1 MKPTL
6 VASMTTPPSADG
18 AEIRRLPDRV
28 GYLEVRADLVGEID
42 PDWLRERF
50 AGELIYTLRS
60 RAEGG
65 LFEGGKKRRRDR
77 FVGAAPEYD
86 LVDLEG
92 DRDLDDELLAA
103 IPKSKRL
110 ISWHGP
116 PSASGELQDRFEA
129 LAATDARFYKL
140 IPEAR
145 QAIDAVGPL
154 ALLRSLGRDDVV
166 AFASGDGGAWTR
178 MLAPRLGSPLVYG
191 SLSEVPAAPGQLTV
205 ERLIADYGLPELPA
219 AEGLFGIVGRPV
231 RGSLSPRLHNRAYRA
246 LGIRALYVP
255 FHAESFGD
263 FWLDLVESG
272 TLDGLGIPLWGLSVT
287 APYKEVALSVA
298 AVSSPRAQHIGAAN
312 TLVLRGQI
320 WEAASTDPEGVVLA
334 LRHAGVEI
342 RGAAAA
348 VVGCGGA
355 GKAAAVGLQ
364 MAGADVTLVNRGEER
379 GRKAQVELRLPF
391 VPLAHLDP
399 ADFRI
404 LVQATS
410 LGSRDD
416 DPLPFDPGALAAG
429 AAAVDM
435 VYGAE
440 PTRLVR
446 EVRAAGG
453 VAVDGR
459 EVLMHQALDQFRL
472 MTGCEL
478 EEPLARQ
485 ILGLDSVGAPSARH
499 GVGASPAHDQTLARL
514 LRDDSTEERRM

>member
-1 MKPTL
+1 MKPTQL
-6 VASMTTPPSADG
+6 VASMTTTPSADG
-18 AEIRRLPDRV
+18 AEIRRLPDGV
-28 GYLEVRADLVGEID
+28 GYLEVRADLVGDLD

-65 LFEGGKKRRRDR
+65 LFEGGKKRRRRR
-77 FVGAAPEYD
+77 FSGAVERYD
-86 LVDLEG
+86 LIDLEAA
-92 DRDLDDELLAA
+92 RDLDAELLAA
-103 IPKSKRL
+103 VPEDKRL

-116 PSASGELQDRFEA
+116 PSPLAELRDRFAA
-129 LAATDARFYKL
+129 LAATGARFYKL

-145 QAIDAVGPL
+145 QAIDAVRPL
-154 ALLRSLGRDDVV
+154 ALLESLGRDDVV

-191 SLSEVPAAPGQLTV
+191 SLNEVPAAPGQLTV
-205 ERLIADYGLPELPA
+205 ERLITDYGLPELPA

-231 RGSLSPRLHNRAYRA
+231 HGSLSPRLHNGAYRA

-334 LRHAGVEI
+334 LRHTGIEI
-342 RGAAAA
+342 RGGAAA

-364 MAGADVTLVNRGEER
+364 MAGADVTLINRGEER
-379 GRKAQVELRLPF
+379 GRKASLELRLPF
-391 VPLAHLDP
+391 VPLAELDP
-399 ADFRI
+399 AAFRI

-429 AAAVDM
+429 TAVVDM
-435 VYGAE
+435 VYGAG

-446 EVRAAGG
+446 EVRSAGG

-472 MTGCEL
+472 MTGCQL
-478 EEPLARQ
+478 EEPLARE
-485 ILGLDSVGAPSARH
+485 ILGLGSVGAPPARH
-499 GVGASPAHDQTLARL
+499 TVSAPTTRQ
-514 LRDDSTEERRM
+514 STEQRRMR

>member
-18 AEIRRLPDRV
+18 AEISRLPEGV
-28 GYLEVRADLVGEID
+28 GYLEVRADLVGDLD
-42 PDWLRERF
+42 PDGLRERF
-50 AGELIYTLRS
+50 AGQLIYTLRS

-65 LFEGGKKRRRDR
+65 SFEGGKKRRRLR
-77 FVGAAPEYD
+77 FTEASAGYD
-86 LVDLEG
+86 LVDLEAE
-92 DRDLDDELLAA
+92 RDLGTELLAA
-103 IPKSKRL
+103 IPEDRRL

-116 PSASGELQDRFEA
+116 PAALTELQGRLETMEETA
-129 LAATDARFYKL
+129 ARFYKL

-145 QAIDAVGPL
+145 QAIDAVAPL
-154 ALLRSLGRDDVV
+154 ALLESLDRDDVV
-166 AFASGDGGAWTR
+166 AFASRDGGAWTR

-191 SLSEVPAAPGQLTV
+191 SLGEVPAAPGQLTV
-205 ERLIADYGLPELPA
+205 ERLMTDYGLPELPA
-219 AEGLFGIVGRPV
+219 ADGLFGIVGRPV
-231 RGSLSPRLHNRAYRA
+231 MGSLSPRLHNGAYRA

-263 FWLDLVESG
+263 FWLDLVEAG
-272 TLDGLGIPLWGLSVT
+272 ILDRLGIPLWGLSVT

-312 TLVLRGQI
+312 TLVLRDQI

-334 LRHAGVEI
+334 LDHAGVDI

-355 GKAAAVGLQ
+355 GKAAAIGLQ
-364 MAGADVTLVNRGEER
+364 MAGADVTLINRGEER
-379 GRKAQVELRLPF
+379 GHKAEVELRLPF
-391 VPLAHLDP
+391 VPLTELDP
-399 ADFRI
+399 GDFRI

-410 LGSRDD
+410 LGSRDG
-416 DPLPFDPGALAAG
+416 DPLPFDPGALADG
-429 AAAVDM
+429 ATVVDM

-453 VAVDGR
+453 VAIDGR

-472 MTGCEL
+472 MTGCQL
-478 EEPLARQ
+478 EEPLARK
-485 ILGLDSVGAPSARH
+485 ILNLDDLGAPSARSDR
-499 GVGASPAHDQTLARL
+499 GAPSARP
-514 LRDDSTEERRM
+514 

>member
-1 MKPTL
+1 MKPSL
-6 VASMTTPPSADG
+6 VASITTPPSADG
-18 AEIRRLPDRV
+18 AEIRRLPEGV
-28 GYLEVRADLVGEID
+28 GFLEVRADLVGDLD
-42 PDWLRERF
+42 PDWLRQRF

-65 LFEGGKKRRRDR
+65 SFEGGKKRRRRR
-77 FVGAAPEYD
+77 FTAAAPGYD
-86 LVDLEG
+86 LIDLEA
-92 DRDLDDELLAA
+92 DRDLGDDLLAD
-103 IPKSKRL
+103 IPEAQRL

-116 PSASGELQDRFEA
+116 PSTLAGLQGRLET
-129 LAATDARFYKL
+129 LVATGARFYKL
-140 IPEAR
+140 IPEAK
-145 QAIDAVGPL
+145 QALDAVAPL
-154 ALLRSLGRDDVV
+154 ALLASLDRDDVV
-166 AFASGDGGAWTR
+166 AFASGDGGTWTR

-205 ERLIADYGLPELPA
+205 ERLITDYGLPELPA

-231 RGSLSPRLHNRAYRA
+231 SGSLSPRLHNGAYRA

-342 RGAAAA
+342 QGATAA

-379 GRKAQVELRLPF
+379 GRKAEVELRLPF
-391 VPLAHLDP
+391 VPLAQLDP
-399 ADFRI
+399 AAFRI

-429 AAAVDM
+429 AAVVDM

-446 EVRAAGG
+446 DVRAAGG
-453 VAVDGR
+453 VGIDGR

-472 MTGCEL
+472 MTGCQL
-478 EEPLARQ
+478 EESLARR
-485 ILGLDSVGAPSARH
+485 ILELDAVSAPS
-499 GVGASPAHDQTLARL
+499 GATL
-514 LRDDSTEERRM
+514 EERRMR